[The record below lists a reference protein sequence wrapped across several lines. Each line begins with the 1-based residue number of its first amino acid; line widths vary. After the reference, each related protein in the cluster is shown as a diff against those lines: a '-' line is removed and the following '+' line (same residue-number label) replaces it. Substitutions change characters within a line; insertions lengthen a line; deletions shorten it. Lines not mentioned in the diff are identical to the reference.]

1 MQTSATAWWAP
12 KSGHAANEYEDAF
25 AVEPAAL
32 RFAVADGASETS
44 FAKQWAELLV
54 ARYVSEPPAA
64 ADLREWVAPMQEAW
78 VGEHVGE
85 HEGKAQAWYAEA
97 KARDGAFS
105 SLLGLAIDEGRW
117 RALAVGDSC
126 LFVVRAGKLA
136 RAFPLE
142 RAEQFNNSPLL
153 LSSIAKSNSK
163 VWDDVRSDEGE
174 LCARDQILLM
184 TDALAQWFLV
194 EAEMGRRPWAALA
207 RAATAEGFTA
217 FVDCLRGGGALRN
230 DDVTLV
236 RIEVAA

>member
-25 AVEPAAL
+25 AVESASL

-54 ARYVSEPPAA
+54 ERFVHEPPTAA
-64 ADLREWVAPMQEAW
+64 ELREWVAPMQEAW
-78 VGEHVGE
+78 VGEHQ
-85 HEGKAQAWYAEA
+85 GKAQAWYAEA

-105 SLLGLAIDEGRW
+105 SLLGVAIDENRW
-117 RALAVGDSC
+117 RALAVGDTC
-126 LFVVRAGKLA
+126 LFVVRAGKLE
-136 RAFPLE
+136 RAFPLA
-142 RAEQFNNSPLL
+142 RAAEFNNSPVL
-153 LSSIAKSNSK
+153 LSSVARSNSR

-174 LCARDQILLM
+174 LRERDQLLLM

-194 EAEMGRRPWAALA
+194 ESEMGRRPWAALA
-207 RAATAEGFTA
+207 RATTPEA
-217 FVDCLRGGGALRN
+217 FGAFIDCLRGGGALRN

-236 RIEVAA
+236 RVEVAA

>member
-25 AVEPAAL
+25 AVEPAAA

-54 ARYVSEPPAA
+54 ERFVHEPPTAA
-64 ADLREWVAPMQEAW
+64 ELREWVAPMQAAW
-78 VGEHVGE
+78 VGEHQ
-85 HEGKAQAWYAEA
+85 GKAQAWYAEA

-105 SLLGLAIDEGRW
+105 SLLGVAIEADRW
-117 RALAVGDSC
+117 RALAVGDTC
-126 LFVVRAGKLA
+126 LFVVRAGRLQK
-136 RAFPLE
+136 AFPLE

-153 LSSIAKSNSK
+153 LSSVARSNSN
-163 VWDDVRSDEGE
+163 VWDDVRAEEGE
-174 LCARDQILLM
+174 LRERDQLLLM

-207 RAATAEGFTA
+207 RALTQESFSA
-217 FVDCLRGGGALRN
+217 FVDMLRASGALRN
-230 DDVTLV
+230 DDTTLV